1 VKSLQQI
8 FSHNKTW
15 VQQQLLIDPAY
26 FKRLSKGQNP
36 EFLYIGCSDSRVDPE
51 DLMGLQPGKIFVHRN
66 IANLVVSTDNNL
78 NAVVQYAVEHLKVKR
93 IIVCGHYEC
102 GGIRASL
109 QSTDMGQLNSWLQ
122 ALRDV
127 QRLHYQELKSIR
139 NEKKRT
145 DRLVEMNV
153 IEQCINIIKI
163 DHVQRAWYKTG
174 YPTVHGW
181 IFDIR
186 TGNLIDLKLKMKEVL
201 GNLRSIYDLKP
212 K

>member
-1 VKSLQQI
+1 MKSLQQI

-109 QSTDMGQLNSWLQ
+109 QSTDMGQINSWLQ

>member
-1 VKSLQQI
+1 MKSLQQI